1 MLENCDDKDEQ
12 LVGGEGAMRV
22 EQKEASRLTSQQGGN
37 FAGMARDGYV
47 GTTIRGEDAV
57 EDPFGP
63 DILVCV
69 RLAVESDPQ
78 FIILSKSRLDPVVRE
93 KIMDVSLT
101 AASIARVSADA
112 FAEIFLDFRYER
124 VSGRQ
129 VEAVEGVVRRLE
141 TSRQG
146 TRVEGLRGWDFLILD
161 L

>member
-1 MLENCDDKDEQ
+1 
-12 LVGGEGAMRV
+12 
-22 EQKEASRLTSQQGGN
+22 
-37 FAGMARDGYV
+37 MARDGYV
-47 GTTIRGEDAV
+47 GTAIRGEDAV
-57 EDPFGP
+57 KDPFGP

-112 FAEIFLDFRYER
+112 FAEILLDFRYER

-146 TRVEGLRGWDFLILD
+146 TRVEGLGGWDFLILD